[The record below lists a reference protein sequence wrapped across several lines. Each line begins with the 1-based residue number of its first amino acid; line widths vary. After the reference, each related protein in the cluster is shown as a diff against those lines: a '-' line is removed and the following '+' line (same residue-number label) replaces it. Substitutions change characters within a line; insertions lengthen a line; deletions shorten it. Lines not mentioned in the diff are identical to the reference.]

1 MKFAIIA
8 ITLLYL
14 SSSVLNLSR
23 SQGFWDSLTGGSGE
37 FKSAIKKWCGKET
50 AKLTNTKPA
59 KTNGC
64 GPEFLE
70 KIKLNEATKA
80 LGDSVNQCCNT
91 HDVCY
96 GECVKNAS
104 GDAFRAAK
112 VACDKA
118 MRTCVDGVAGSGEK
132 GAKRAAVFN
141 KLLYNA
147 VKSAFTKISL

>member
-23 SQGFWDSLTGGSGE
+23 SQGVVDSFFGTSME
-37 FKSAIKKWCGKET
+37 FKSAIKDWCGKDK

-70 KIKLNEATKA
+70 KVKLNDVTKA
-80 LGDSVNQCCNT
+80 LGDSVNQCCNK
-91 HDVCY
+91 HDLCY
-96 GECVKNAS
+96 GDCVKNAS
-104 GDAFRAAK
+104 GDSFRAAK
-112 VACDKA
+112 IACDKA

-132 GAKRAAVFN
+132 GAKRAEEERTRGKAR
-141 KLLYNA
+141 
-147 VKSAFTKISL
+147 